1 MSECHLIRH
10 GEVDNP
16 QGVVYADLPGFGLS
30 ERGRRQAAAAA
41 SHLADRPLAA
51 VFSSP
56 LRRAVQTASAIAG
69 ASRLPVHIL
78 PELGEWGLLSLW
90 RGLRW
95 EELEEARPGQLR
107 AYLEHPLRL
116 DFSPE
121 SLTGLADRMTRT
133 ITALA
138 AGSPPGAETAVV
150 SHQDPLAAAR
160 LSLLGLPLDRFRE
173 GKPEHAEIIS
183 LLPPDEEGRRA
194 GEPWRETARVPPT
207 SASLENTCARSPD

>member
-1 MSECHLIRH
+1 MSECHLVRH

-30 ERGRRQAAAAA
+30 ERGRSQAAAAA

-51 VFSSP
+51 VYSSP
-56 LRRAVQTASAIAG
+56 LRRAVQTASAIAAG
-69 ASRLPVHIL
+69 SRLPLHIL
-78 PELGEWGLLSLW
+78 PELGEWGLLSQW

-107 AYLEHPLRL
+107 AYRDHPWRL

-121 SLTGLADRMTRT
+121 SLADLAERMTRI

-138 AGSPPGAETAVV
+138 ASQPPGAETAVV
-150 SHQDPLAAAR
+150 SHQDPIAAAR
-160 LSLLGLPLDRFRE
+160 LSLLGLPLDQFWE
-173 GKPEHAEIIS
+173 AKPEHAEIIS
-183 LLPPDEEGRRA
+183 LRPPDEEERGA
-194 GEPWRETARVPPT
+194 GKPWWETARISPPT
-207 SASLENTCARSPD
+207 